1 MFNSKLI
8 KPLVLVSTLQE
19 TQEIQEQV
27 KQHYEKKTNPEGRAL
42 KKKKALVYSFQKVHT
57 MAVMV
62 HQKAM
67 M

>member
-42 KKKKALVYSFQKVHT
+42 KKKALVYSFQKVHT